1 MSGVVLS
8 ASPDTPLTEA
18 TQMMLSQKRKW
29 MVVVDSDG
37 KAIGLVDRQVLL
49 KSMLHQSVKF
59 MSAPEFFGQRAIFQ
73 ECYPNDRYR

>member
-29 MVVVDSDG
+29 MVVVDEAG
-37 KAIGLVDRQVLL
+37 KAVGLVDRQVLL
-49 KSMLHQSVKF
+49 KSMMHQ
-59 MSAPEFFGQRAIFQ
+59 P
-73 ECYPNDRYR
+73 